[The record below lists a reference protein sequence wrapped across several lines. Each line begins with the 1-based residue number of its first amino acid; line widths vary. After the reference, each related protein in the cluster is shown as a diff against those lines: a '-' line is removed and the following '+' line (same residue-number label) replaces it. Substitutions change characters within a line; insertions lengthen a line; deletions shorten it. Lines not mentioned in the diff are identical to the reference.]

1 MTIDPSKLD
10 AFVGRFV
17 HDVGAVF
24 HATTVLIG
32 DRLGLYVA
40 MAEGSTI
47 TRRPSPR
54 PESRPTKPASLIAP
68 GSKRPVR
75 PTSAATATTW
85 SRASTACTTWV
96 TPSGP
101 PPTFGLAQPE
111 RDVAH
116 RGAVRPRSPR
126 RQSQSG
132 RTDLLLGLDHHLH
145 AGFSVAAGRSR
156 ARRASR
162 RVETAR
168 RRDRGRIHPIPSGRR
183 NAVQPRARGPTVA
196 LTGVVTCRPLPTP
209 NGSCLGARRRC
220 NSPGNRKVPPGPC
233 RVCSARR
240 CHSASLVRSSDD
252 TRSERPWLQ
261 GNCWPIPQIVVVSPV
276 GTVSTYCGSGLAKFT
291 KTGLSAATFA
301 TVATAARRSVRTVR
315 TS

>member
-1 MTIDPSKLD
+1 MAHHRPTGLRRPCRTAAPHRKFGGPDRR
-10 AFVGRFV
+10 AAARVGPPRRRRRIPR
-17 HDVGAVF
+17 HDRR
-24 HATTVLIG
+24 HRRPPRPLRRHSRLLPG
-32 DRLGLYVA
+32 DR
-40 MAEGSTI
+40 
-47 TRRPSPR
+47 
-54 PESRPTKPASLIAP
+54 
-68 GSKRPVR
+68 
-75 PTSAATATTW
+75 
-85 SRASTACTTWV
+85 
-96 TPSGP
+96 
-101 PPTFGLAQPE
+101 
-111 RDVAH
+111 
-116 RGAVRPRSPR
+116 
-126 RQSQSG
+126 
-132 RTDLLLGLDHHLH
+132 LDHHLH
-145 AGFSVAAGRSR
+145 AGFSVAAGRSG

-183 NAVQPRARGPTVA
+183 NAVQIRARGPTVA

-291 KTGLSAATFA
+291 KTGLLAATFA
-301 TVATAARRSVRTVR
+301 TVATAARRSVRTVK